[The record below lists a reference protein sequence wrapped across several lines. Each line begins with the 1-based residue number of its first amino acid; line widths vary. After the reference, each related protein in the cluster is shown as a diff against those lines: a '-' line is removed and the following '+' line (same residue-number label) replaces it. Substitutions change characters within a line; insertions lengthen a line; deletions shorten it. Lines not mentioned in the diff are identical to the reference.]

1 MRNAAVSL
9 DNGLSNKTQAA
20 AMAKLFATEHCYD
33 VCNMALQMH
42 GGYGYLKEYPI
53 ERYVRD
59 LRVHT
64 ILEGA
69 RASLQKIFYASLSR
83 SNEEVMYLGREAG
96 VFFATRCVSILCT
109 AFQI

>member
-1 MRNAAVSL
+1 M
-9 DNGLSNKTQAA
+9 
-20 AMAKLFATEHCYD
+20 FATEACYE
-33 VCNMALQMH
+33 VCNQALQMH

-69 RASLQKIFYASLSR
+69 RIPES
-83 SNEEVMYLGREAG
+83 VREYDKF
-96 VFFATRCVSILCT
+96 VVLKKVP
-109 AFQI
+109 